1 MDAQTRICLN
11 AHHDVTNVV
20 KHDDLKNVIIPTLDL
35 FIEQLT
41 RICGPYA
48 RNALIIKADEN
59 LGTAIGSEMDM
70 RMFLRDGRHI
80 IRNTEF
86 VSPIQQYLKT
96 MVLYIGSR
104 VDSICKDGTT
114 TAMLMTC
121 NLIKELCK
129 RSKDL
134 EFYTLKQIDATFKVL
149 FDRLVETTKKQSISI
164 ESIMDQFKCTE
175 NDAAATLAFLQAYT
189 ASGCDREISIAIAEF
204 FRRMPKAIWGDKI
217 EHTVSRIEKTGY
229 KCKIREREHEYE
241 LNSILMTTQY
251 RNADMRRM
259 VEYESADVLILPDGI
274 LDASISTT
282 DLVNYL
288 LIRLHQDENKT
299 PLVLCTPGGDYC
311 SARMIESINA
321 KAKEYG
327 VDIPIVAYNV
337 NGKSPLP
344 WIPITLCG
352 KANVPLYQE
361 ATDIKDSV
369 IHNVKITITSN
380 YTYFNNLV
388 PVDTRLDKE
397 SLIHPG
403 ALYPED
409 YEYYKTAVN
418 VVDSYLYSLKTSHRV
433 DQDEIDLLEAA
444 HADLA
449 VRTRLMLDLG
459 GYYHDQLALQ
469 PVIEDAAGSAMAAVK
484 DGIITNGMFRLLHVC
499 NEQECDITD
508 DDLYKTIL
516 FTTDEAILNTCYAVF
531 GPTSDVDMD
540 TITLKQVQY
549 LGMDEKSKYK
559 YLDILKL
566 DDIESYKETS
576 DYTDSL
582 LEDLDHLVRKEY
594 DVVINRWNNAGYPP
608 IQTTRMISELF
619 ARLQEIAIKVGMT
632 DMIVVP
638 GAAWAQ
644 K

>member
-59 LGTAIGSEMDM
+59 LGTAMGSEMDM

-104 VDSICKDGTT
+104 VDAICKDGTT
-114 TAMLMTC
+114 TAMLLTC
-121 NLIKELCK
+121 NLIKELCNK
-129 RSKDL
+129 SDDL
-134 EFYTLKQIDATFKVL
+134 QLYTLKQIEDTFKTI
-149 FDRLVETTKKQSISI
+149 FDVIVENTKKQSISI

-189 ASGCDREISIAIAEF
+189 ASGCDKEISISIAEF

-217 EHTVSRIEKTGY
+217 DHTVSRVEKTGY
-229 KCKIREREHEYE
+229 KCRIQEIKYEYE
-241 LNSILMTTQY
+241 LNAILLTSQY
-251 RNADMRRM
+251 RNSDMRRL
-259 VEYESADVLILPDGI
+259 VEYDSADVLILPDGI
-274 LDASISTT
+274 LDASLSTT
-282 DLVNYL
+282 ELVNYL

-311 SARMIESINA
+311 SPRMIESINA

-327 VDIPIVAYNV
+327 VDIPIVAYNIV
-337 NGKSPLP
+337 GKSPLP

-361 ATDIKDSV
+361 VTDIKDSV
-369 IHNVKITITSN
+369 IKNVKVTISTN
-380 YTYFNNLV
+380 YASFNNLV
-388 PVDTRLDKE
+388 PVDSRLDKD

-403 ALYPED
+403 MLYPED
-409 YEYYKTAVN
+409 YPHHKAAVEIVN
-418 VVDSYLYSLKTSHRV
+418 SYLFSLKSSHRV
-433 DQDEIDLLEAA
+433 EQDEIDLLEAA
-444 HADLA
+444 HADLS

-469 PVIEDAAGSAMAAVK
+469 PVIEDSAGSAMAAVK
-484 DGIITNGMFRLLHVC
+484 DGVLTNGIFRLINMINDKDYLDHSSVLH
-499 NEQECDITD
+499 NDLLSIID
-508 DDLYKTIL
+508 D
-516 FTTDEAILNTCYAVF
+516 AILSTYFAIF
-531 GPTSDVDMD
+531 GPTSDIAIDNQY
-540 TITLKQVQY
+540 LKQ
-549 LGMDEKSKYK
+549 LEHLSGNDKSKYK
-559 YLDILKL
+559 YLDIIKL
-566 DDIESYKETS
+566 TKSNYDPTK
-576 DYTDSL
+576 DYTNSL

-594 DVVINRWNNAGYPP
+594 DVVIDRWNNEGYPP
-608 IQTTRMISELF
+608 IQTTRMIDELF